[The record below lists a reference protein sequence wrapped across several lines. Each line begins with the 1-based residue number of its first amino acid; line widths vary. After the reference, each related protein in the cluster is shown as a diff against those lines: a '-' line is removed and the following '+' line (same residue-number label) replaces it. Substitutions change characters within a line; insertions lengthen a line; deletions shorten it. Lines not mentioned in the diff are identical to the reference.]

1 MGLDITLL
9 PVDLDHHPSMM
20 CSHTMLNLHRN
31 QIVRDIQEIGKLH
44 SVLVGQPLGCYLA
57 RQENGERGY
66 GDETHDPYGD
76 PFRYVLAKHLK
87 PLGEKYGLALDG
99 SIRER
104 RTSWDLILEKPNMEQ
119 RPVPGPIEGGYQ
131 SALNRAV
138 MAYVC
143 SLPDDFKI
151 VLYWH

>member
-1 MGLDITLL
+1 MGLDLSLL

-20 CSHTMLNLHRN
+20 CSHTILNLDRN
-31 QIVRDIQEIGKLH
+31 QIVRDIQEVGRLH
-44 SVLVGQPLGCYLA
+44 SIPVPQPLGCYVA

-76 PFRYVLAKHLK
+76 PLRYVLAKHLK
-87 PLGEKYGLALDG
+87 PIGEKYGLALDG
-99 SIRER
+99 TPRER
-104 RTSWDLILEKPNMEQ
+104 RTSWDMILEKPGPTEDGY
-119 RPVPGPIEGGYQ
+119 RSPV
-131 SALNRAV
+131 NRAV

-143 SLPDDFKI
+143 ALPDDFKI